1 MTTLLQFEPP
11 YGAARRGISTLT
23 ARHMHR
29 SDATYLKVPQKMFEP
44 SAEDA

>member
-23 ARHMHR
+23 IRHMHR
-29 SDATYLKVPQKMFEP
+29 SDATYLKVPQKILEG
-44 SAEDA
+44 SAEDT